1 MGFALGYKYK
11 LSSIVLFLSFTYIE
25 LMDKT
30 TYLNHYYLISIL
42 AFMLIFLPAA
52 NYFSIDSL
60 RNNKDK
66 LIPRWSVDSIKVM
79 LCIVYFYAGFAKIN
93 SDWLIDA
100 QPLKI
105 WLQGSYD
112 IPLIGELL
120 QKKWVHYIM
129 SWGGMLY
136 DCLIPFLLFIKRTR
150 WFAFF
155 LVVIFHVLTKVL
167 FPAIGMFPYIMI
179 VSCFIFFDYSYHDQI
194 ILFLRRLVNK
204 TRLYKDLKE
213 KVEKPKILNH
223 SRNSLYLIAGFL
235 LLQIL
240 IPLRYKLY
248 PGELFWTEQGYR
260 FSWRVMLVEK
270 RGHTDFRII
279 NSDSNQE
286 FYVNNEDFLTPFQ
299 EKQMS
304 FQPDFIVEFAQF
316 LGDYY
321 TEKGMN
327 NVEVYV
333 DAFATLNGRK
343 SERLINP
350 KINLYGIKNSILHKE
365 WINPYPHEIIK
376 L

>member
-1 MGFALGYKYK
+1 
-11 LSSIVLFLSFTYIE
+11 
-25 LMDKT
+25 
-30 TYLNHYYLISIL
+30 
-42 AFMLIFLPAA
+42 
-52 NYFSIDSL
+52 
-60 RNNKDK
+60 
-66 LIPRWSVDSIKVM
+66 
-79 LCIVYFYAGFAKIN
+79 
-93 SDWLIDA
+93 
-100 QPLKI
+100 
-105 WLQGSYD
+105 
-112 IPLIGELL
+112 
-120 QKKWVHYIM
+120 
-129 SWGGMLY
+129 MLY
-136 DCLIPFLLFIKRTR
+136 DCLIPFLLYIKRTR
-150 WFAFF
+150 WFAFL

-179 VSCFIFFDYSYHDQI
+179 VSCFIFFNYSYHDQI

-204 TRLYKDLKE
+204 TRLYKNLK
-213 KVEKPKILNH
+213 KRVEKPKILNH
-223 SRNSLYLIAGFL
+223 SRNSMYLIAGFL

-279 NSDSNQE
+279 NSDGNQE

-350 KINLYGIKNSILHKE
+350 KINLYGIKNSILHKD
-365 WINPYPHEIIK
+365 WINPYPHEINK